1 MVSVIISI
9 MVDHSF
15 DHQVD
20 QTKACETDIF
30 CIFYFFT
37 EQAAFRIKSKNCY
50 LIQDNVSELCY
61 MSTFELLFQWVNS
74 M

>member
-50 LIQDNVSELCY
+50 LIQDNVSGVMLHVY
-61 MSTFELLFQWVNS
+61 LWTVVSVS
-74 M
+74 

>member
-15 DHQVD
+15 DDQVD

-50 LIQDNVSELCY
+50 LIQDNVSGVMLHVY
-61 MSTFELLFQWVNS
+61 LWTVVSVS
-74 M
+74 